1 MPRVSAERLD
11 ARRQEIL
18 AAARQAFAAHGYE
31 GATVRV
37 LEESTGLS
45 RGAIFHHFK
54 DKDALFLALAEQDAA
69 AMAATVADSGL
80 VQVMRDLPD
89 RDPAELGLQLEV
101 ARRLRTDAAF
111 RTEWQR
117 RLQRVNDAALQ
128 RLRRG
133 QEADTVR
140 RDVAPETLL
149 AFLGLLYDGLLVH
162 LSTGRPS
169 AQVTAVLD
177 LAESAVRR
185 SAATSTRPHS
195 PHPVP
200 RRRSSP

>member
-18 AAARQAFAAHGYE
+18 SAARSAFAAHGYE

-37 LEESTGLS
+37 LEEATGLS
-45 RGAIFHHFK
+45 RGAIFHHFR
-54 DKDALFLALAEQDAA
+54 DKDALFLAIAEQDAA
-69 AMAATVADSGL
+69 AMAETVAQAGL
-80 VQVMRDLPD
+80 VQVMRDLPA
-89 RDPAELGLQLEV
+89 RDPAQLGLQLEV
-101 ARRLRTDAAF
+101 ARRLRTDADF
-111 RTEWQR
+111 RAEWQR
-117 RLQRVNDAALQ
+117 RLQRVNDAALE

-133 QEADTVR
+133 QEAGTVR
-140 RDVAPETLL
+140 SDVPPETLL
-149 AFLGLLYDGLLVH
+149 AFLTLLYDGLLVH
-162 LSTGRPS
+162 LSTGRAS

-185 SAATSTRPHS
+185 EAAQPVRPRS

>member
-18 AAARQAFAAHGYE
+18 SAARSAFAAHGYE

-37 LEESTGLS
+37 LEEATGLS
-45 RGAIFHHFK
+45 RGAIFHHFR
-54 DKDALFLALAEQDAA
+54 DKDALFLAIAEQDAA
-69 AMAATVADSGL
+69 AMAETVAQAGL
-80 VQVMRDLPD
+80 VQVMRDLPG
-89 RDPAELGLQLEV
+89 RDPAQLGLQLEV
-101 ARRLRTDAAF
+101 ARRLRTDAGF
-111 RTEWQR
+111 RSEWQR
-117 RLQRVNDAALQ
+117 RLQRVNDAALE

-133 QEADTVR
+133 QEAGMVR
-140 RDVAPETLL
+140 SDVPPETLL
-149 AFLGLLYDGLLVH
+149 AFLTLLYDGLLVH

-177 LAESAVRR
+177 MAESAVRR
-185 SAATSTRPHS
+185 EAAAPARPRT
-195 PHPVP
+195 PHPVL